1 MTKHF
6 KCSDK
11 VRTVV
16 RKHSHN
22 KCNTTHSPSLVKGRL
37 LNRWLEVKKDVDTN
51 HFEPTKDYQICKT
64 LHLTITKANV
74 NLFNTTINAT
84 PTPSLTPPT
93 TRPLASTSSSK
104 AAAPSTK
111 SYTLYHMHL
120 LLSPWHNMTTTIRV
134 YQVIQNEQTHIIH
147 SLWIFR
153 LSFYMNAN
161 GWPLR
166 FYYYTSTIF
175 HSLLCW
181 MSAQKV
187 QLVKDGLAWEC
198 DTFEN

>member
-1 MTKHF
+1 M
-6 KCSDK
+6 
-11 VRTVV
+11 
-16 RKHSHN
+16 RKYFHN
-22 KCNTTHSPSLVKGRL
+22 KCNSTHSPFLVKGRL

-111 SYTLYHMHL
+111 SYTD
-120 LLSPWHNMTTTIRV
+120 TFIKTI
-134 YQVIQNEQTHIIH
+134 
-147 SLWIFR
+147 
-153 LSFYMNAN
+153 
-161 GWPLR
+161 
-166 FYYYTSTIF
+166 TSTKIEAPQFKQPF
-175 HSLLCW
+175 H
-181 MSAQKV
+181 KV
-187 QLVKDGLAWEC
+187 NIKTKRANEVCRKKSYIGLY
-198 DTFEN
+198 